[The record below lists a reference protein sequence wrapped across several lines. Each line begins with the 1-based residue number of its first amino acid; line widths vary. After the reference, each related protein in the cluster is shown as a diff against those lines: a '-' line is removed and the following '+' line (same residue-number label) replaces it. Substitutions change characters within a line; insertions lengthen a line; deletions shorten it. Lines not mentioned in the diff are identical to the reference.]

1 VSTDSG
7 RQRRRPPA
15 ALVALMAVAFI
26 LSLAWTVVSPAFQA
40 PDEQAHFAYAQS
52 LGERF
57 ALPGEAGRPPFS
69 TEHRNAVKAV
79 NADQVAGSP
88 LTKPEWS
95 EVIEARWLHDDAAD
109 RADDGGG
116 PQSASSYPPLSYLW
130 ESLGY
135 RLFSSGDFFDTL
147 FGSRLFSALWLPIT
161 VLGTWL
167 LAGELLGRR
176 RLLQLAAAAVPALLP
191 MPAFVSGSVSPDG
204 MLYALWSLALWL
216 GVRALRRGVP
226 LGTTAAFGAV
236 VGLACVTKSVSLA
249 LLPAA
254 GVVLVVGLW
263 RRRSQPLGRLV
274 APAAAGL
281 AALALTFGS
290 WVLLARGLNRTAA
303 ANVSAGVGAAQ
314 GTNVRELIS
323 YVWQYYLPR
332 LPGMDRSVAADIGY
346 PAFRVWIVLGWA
358 AFGWLEVRFAV
369 GVYRVLALLTAVVGV
384 AALVAIWRNRRK
396 VDLAVLAFLAVATL
410 ALLAGLHWSDYH
422 VLKAGGRFMQGR
434 YIFPVVGLM
443 GAALALAVT
452 LVPARLRAGAV
463 GAIVGGLFVFHML
476 ALGLALERFYA

>member
-1 VSTDSG
+1 VSTDGG
-7 RQRRRPPA
+7 RVRSRPPA

-26 LSLAWTVVSPAFQA
+26 LSLAWTLVTPAFQA
-40 PDEQAHFAYAQS
+40 PDEQTHFAYAQS

-57 ALPGEAGRPPFS
+57 ALPGDAKRQPFS
-69 TEHRNAVKAV
+69 TAHRDAVKAV
-79 NADQVAGSP
+79 NADQVAGSL

-95 EVIEARWLHDDAAD
+95 EAVEARWRREAAGD
-109 RADDGGG
+109 PGDDGGG

-135 RLFSSGDFFDTL
+135 RLFASGDFFDQL

-226 LGTTAAFGAV
+226 LGTTAALCAV
-236 VGLACVTKSVSLA
+236 VGLACVTKSASLA

-254 GVVLVVGLW
+254 GFVLAVGLW
-263 RRRSQPLGRLV
+263 RRRSEAL
-274 APAAAGL
+274 APAAAGV

-290 WVLLARGLNRTAA
+290 WILLARGLDRTAA

-314 GTNVRELIS
+314 GTNYRELIS

-332 LPGMDRSVAADIGY
+332 LPGQAPSVAADIGY

-358 AFGWLEVRFAV
+358 AFGWLEVKFAL
-369 GVYRVLALLTAVVGV
+369 GVYRVLALLTALVGV
-384 AALVAIWRNRRK
+384 GAVVALWRSRRR
-396 VDLAVLAFLAVATL
+396 VDLAVLAFLAIATV

-422 VLKAGGRFMQGR
+422 VLKAGSRFMQGR

-463 GAIVGGLFVFHML
+463 GAIVGGLFVFHVL
-476 ALGLALERFYA
+476 ALGLAIERFYA